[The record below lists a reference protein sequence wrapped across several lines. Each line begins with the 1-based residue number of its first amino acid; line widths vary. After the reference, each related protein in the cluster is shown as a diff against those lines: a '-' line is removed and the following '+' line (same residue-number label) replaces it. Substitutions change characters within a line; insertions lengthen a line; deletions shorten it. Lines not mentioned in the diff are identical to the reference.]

1 MADKYQAICV
11 KAFKKGNKLVARQLL
26 SHISQPATVTTMFPF
41 RGIGPF
47 TKVSL
52 LHLAAHWGWIDVVT
66 ELVSVHGCSIDFKD
80 DFQHFPLHYAVSN
93 GHLEVT
99 KYFLERMD
107 SLHVPLLGNLVG
119 EKPLHHACRNG
130 QFNIIQYLINEAHC
144 DPSCVTSDGW
154 TPLHFASRYG
164 HVNNIQYLINKAHC
178 DPSCVTSDRRTPLHI
193 ACIYNQTNTV
203 QYLLSTGRVNPL
215 AKDKY
220 GHTAMQYT
228 YTYSFEIIT
237 LFEPFVEC
245 STAYPVHTFTKLI
258 LTGDSGA
265 GKTSLTELIVR
276 LAARSSTAIECVADV
291 QCFTAG
297 IVPHHIQSE
306 LGNFVV
312 YDFAGQQEYYSSH
325 AAVLEHVM
333 QKSAVMFLCLVDLSK
348 SNESICQSL
357 HYWLSFINN
366 ACCSV
371 AIRSHVAIIGSHS
384 DLIESASD
392 KEKEKSSLI
401 QAMAARRIKQQE
413 FAGYLSMDCRQL
425 GDTDASRGLVSML
438 TNSQS
443 AINTSQPV
451 ISYYCH
457 VLYAFLRT
465 KLDVVGCSLQY
476 LTSAITKENDSSL
489 PNDQSVL
496 SELLTT
502 LSDKGL
508 ILFLNHSPR
517 SSWIVVKT
525 ESLLNEINGVLFAP
539 RHFKEHRVLASN
551 TGIVPVSTL
560 REVFPNYD
568 QEMLVGFLESL
579 DFCRPVDPSVLE
591 YTNLQTT
598 APGSQSAGG
607 TADLLF
613 FPGLVESER
622 PDDLIQQQATLEFGW
637 CLCCVD
643 EHQFL
648 SSRFLHMLVL
658 SVAYKFPL
666 ASRYSPSSCVS
677 GLQRRCTIWR
687 NGISW
692 RDDYDITT
700 VIELLD
706 NNRQVLVAMSC
717 NARRPVECGKL
728 RSSLIG
734 LIRHLQQVH
743 CPSVEVREYLIS
755 PDLVRQYPLNDLPD
769 TSLFDMYDVARSILC
784 RKPIVLSYKDG
795 RGSLETSSLPLEPYH
810 LIAELGPRYVCQ
822 LFNPNMADQP
832 VPETLLREIRKQ
844 MRKLFDISTPPFC
857 KELRVLMDRLS
868 IFGGKNPLV
877 SCSVA
882 V

>member
-1 MADKYQAICV
+1 MQ
-11 KAFKKGNKLVARQLL
+11 AFKEGKRLLAVQLL
-26 SHISQPATVTTMFPF
+26 SRISQPATITTTFQS
-41 RGIGPF
+41 IGRYILVAKDEPGGPR
-47 TKVSL
+47 VSL
-52 LHLAAHWGWIDVVT
+52 LHLAAFWGWEDVVT
-66 ELVSVHGCSIDFKD
+66 ELVSVHGCSIDCED
-80 DFQHFPLHYAVSN
+80 NYQQIPLHYAASE

-99 KYFLERMD
+99 KYFFIGCNL
-107 SLHVPLLGNLVG
+107 STKPLGNFVG
-119 EKPLHHACRNG
+119 ETPLHLACQNG
-130 QFNIIQYLINEAHC
+130 QMNMVQYLIKEAHC
-144 DPSCVTSDGW
+144 DPSCVDSDGE
-154 TPLHFASRYG
+154 TPLHHACESD
-164 HVNNIQYLINKAHC
+164 HTNI
-178 DPSCVTSDRRTPLHI
+178 
-193 ACIYNQTNTV
+193 V
-203 QYLLSTGRVNPL
+203 QYLLSTGRINPL
-215 AKDKY
+215 AKDKS
-220 GHTAMQYT
+220 GRNAMQYT
-228 YTYSFEIIT
+228 NIFEIIK

-276 LAARSSTAIECVADV
+276 LAARSSTAIECVAAV

-325 AAVLEHVM
+325 AAVLEHVK

-401 QAMAARRIKQQE
+401 QAISARRIKQQE

-476 LTSAITKENDSSL
+476 LTSAITEQNDSSL

-496 SELLTT
+496 TELLTT

-560 REVFPNYD
+560 GEVFPNYD

-598 APGSQSAGG
+598 APGSQYAGG

-622 PDDLIQQQATLEFGW
+622 PDDHIRQQATLEFGW

-677 GLQRRCTIWR
+677 GLQRVQSGGTASP
-687 NGISW
+687 GE
-692 RDDYDITT
+692 TT
-700 VIELLD
+700 MTSQQSL
-706 NNRQVLVAMSC
+706 
-717 NARRPVECGKL
+717 
-728 RSSLIG
+728 SSLTTTDRCLWLCHAI
-734 LIRHLQQVH
+734 L
-743 CPSVEVREYLIS
+743 
-755 PDLVRQYPLNDLPD
+755 D
-769 TSLFDMYDVARSILC
+769 TR
-784 RKPIVLSYKDG
+784 
-795 RGSLETSSLPLEPYH
+795 
-810 LIAELGPRYVCQ
+810 
-822 LFNPNMADQP
+822 
-832 VPETLLREIRKQ
+832 
-844 MRKLFDISTPPFC
+844 
-857 KELRVLMDRLS
+857 
-868 IFGGKNPLV
+868 
-877 SCSVA
+877 
-882 V
+882 

>member
-1 MADKYQAICV
+1 
-11 KAFKKGNKLVARQLL
+11 
-26 SHISQPATVTTMFPF
+26 
-41 RGIGPF
+41 
-47 TKVSL
+47 
-52 LHLAAHWGWIDVVT
+52 
-66 ELVSVHGCSIDFKD
+66 
-80 DFQHFPLHYAVSN
+80 
-93 GHLEVT
+93 
-99 KYFLERMD
+99 
-107 SLHVPLLGNLVG
+107 
-119 EKPLHHACRNG
+119 
-130 QFNIIQYLINEAHC
+130 
-144 DPSCVTSDGW
+144 
-154 TPLHFASRYG
+154 
-164 HVNNIQYLINKAHC
+164 
-178 DPSCVTSDRRTPLHI
+178 
-193 ACIYNQTNTV
+193 
-203 QYLLSTGRVNPL
+203 
-215 AKDKY
+215 
-220 GHTAMQYT
+220 
-228 YTYSFEIIT
+228 
-237 LFEPFVEC
+237 
-245 STAYPVHTFTKLI
+245 
-258 LTGDSGA
+258 
-265 GKTSLTELIVR
+265 
-276 LAARSSTAIECVADV
+276 
-291 QCFTAG
+291 
-297 IVPHHIQSE
+297 
-306 LGNFVV
+306 
-312 YDFAGQQEYYSSH
+312 
-325 AAVLEHVM
+325 M
-333 QKSAVMFLCLVDLSK
+333 QKSAVMFLCLVDMSK

-357 HYWLSFINN
+357 HYWLSFVNN

-384 DLIESASD
+384 DLIESSD
-392 KEKEKSSLI
+392 KKKEKSSLI

-457 VLYAFLRT
+457 VLYAFLST

-476 LTSAITKENDSSL
+476 LTSAITEENDSSL

-496 SELLTT
+496 TELLTT

-525 ESLLNEINGVLFAP
+525 ESLLHEINGVLFAP
-539 RHFKEHRVLASN
+539 RHFKEHRFLASN

-568 QEMLVGFLESL
+568 HEMLVGFLESL

-677 GLQRRCTIWR
+677 GLQRMCTIWR

-692 RDDYDITT
+692 RDDNDITT
-700 VIELLD
+700 VVELLD

-717 NARRPVECGKL
+717 NTRRPVECGKL
-728 RSSLIG
+728 RSSLIS

-769 TSLFDMYDVARSILC
+769 TSLFDMYNVARSILC
-784 RKPIVLSYKDG
+784 RRPIVLSYKDG

-822 LFNPNMADQP
+822 LFNPSMADQP
-832 VPETLLREIRKQ
+832 VPETLLREIRKHFN
-844 MRKLFDISTPPFC
+844 KSTPQLY
-857 KELRVLMDRLS
+857 KELRELMDGLS

>member
-1 MADKYQAICV
+1 M
-11 KAFKKGNKLVARQLL
+11 
-26 SHISQPATVTTMFPF
+26 
-41 RGIGPF
+41 
-47 TKVSL
+47 
-52 LHLAAHWGWIDVVT
+52 
-66 ELVSVHGCSIDFKD
+66 
-80 DFQHFPLHYAVSN
+80 
-93 GHLEVT
+93 
-99 KYFLERMD
+99 
-107 SLHVPLLGNLVG
+107 
-119 EKPLHHACRNG
+119 
-130 QFNIIQYLINEAHC
+130 
-144 DPSCVTSDGW
+144 
-154 TPLHFASRYG
+154 
-164 HVNNIQYLINKAHC
+164 
-178 DPSCVTSDRRTPLHI
+178 
-193 ACIYNQTNTV
+193 
-203 QYLLSTGRVNPL
+203 
-215 AKDKY
+215 
-220 GHTAMQYT
+220 
-228 YTYSFEIIT
+228 
-237 LFEPFVEC
+237 
-245 STAYPVHTFTKLI
+245 
-258 LTGDSGA
+258 
-265 GKTSLTELIVR
+265 
-276 LAARSSTAIECVADV
+276 
-291 QCFTAG
+291 
-297 IVPHHIQSE
+297 
-306 LGNFVV
+306 

-348 SNESICQSL
+348 SNKSICQSL

-413 FAGYLSMDCRQL
+413 FAGCLSMDCRQL

-457 VLYAFLRT
+457 VLYAFLCT

-489 PNDQSVL
+489 PNDLSVL
-496 SELLTT
+496 TELLTT

-508 ILFLNHSPR
+508 ILFLNHSPL

-539 RHFKEHRVLASN
+539 CHFKEHHVLASN

-598 APGSQSAGG
+598 AAGSQSAGG

-666 ASRYSPSSCVS
+666 ASRYSPSSCVI

-706 NNRQVLVAMSC
+706 NNRQVLVAMTC
-717 NARRPVECGKL
+717 NTRRPVECGKL
-728 RSSLIG
+728 RSSLIS

-784 RKPIVLSYKDG
+784 CKPIVLSYKDG

-810 LIAELGPRYVCQ
+810 LIAELGPHYVCQ

-832 VPETLLREIRKQ
+832 VPESLLREIRKHFN
-844 MRKLFDISTPPFC
+844 KSTPQLY
-857 KELRVLMDRLS
+857 KELRELMDGLS